1 MTAPGAKGV
10 FATSPQ
16 TRMDLSELLVPA
28 EPTSQNSGRPW
39 GAGTPGLK
47 AVGKIPINQVFLPI
61 CINWAPCLPN
71 PQAEYC
77 FGRRE
82 DAFIIGE
89 EKLGLF
95 H

>member
-1 MTAPGAKGV
+1 MV
-10 FATSPQ
+10 RES
-16 TRMDLSELLVPA
+16 
-28 EPTSQNSGRPW
+28 SGPLPRPW